1 MPVVFTRRTLAGV
14 PVLLAHGAEHDG
26 PPREGSSPV
35 VLWLHGFRAAAADNQ
50 AELARI
56 AAEGFLAVGVDAV
69 GHGERRD
76 PDLAARIAASPG
88 GALPVML
95 AQAEATAAELRAL
108 VRALA
113 GAGLGDPSRVSL
125 VGVSM
130 GGFLAYRAATV
141 LSELSELRAVV
152 ALLGSPEW
160 PGDES
165 PHRRPH
171 AFHDVALLSITAERD
186 ASVPPEAA
194 RRFHAGLATSHPDPA
209 RVRYLE
215 LSGAEHLMSG
225 EQWEA
230 AMTAMVDWLRTH
242 GR

>member
-1 MPVVFTRRTLAGV
+1 MAIVFARRTLAGV
-14 PVLLAHGAEHDG
+14 PVLLAHRAEHEG
-26 PPREGSSPV
+26 PLPV
-35 VLWLHGFRAAAADNQ
+35 VLWFHGFRAAAADNRG
-50 AELARI
+50 ELARI

-69 GHGERRD
+69 GHGARRD
-76 PDLAARIAASPG
+76 PELAARIAASPA

-95 AQAEATAAELRAL
+95 AQADATAAELPAL

-113 GAGLGDPSRVSL
+113 DAGLGDPSRVSL

-141 LSELSELRAVV
+141 LPALRAVV

-160 PGDES
+160 SGDDG

-171 AFHDVALLSITAERD
+171 VFHDLALLSITAERD
-186 ASVPPEAA
+186 ASVPPDAA
-194 RRFHAGLATSHPDPA
+194 RRFHEALATAHPNPA
-209 RVRYLE
+209 RARHLE
-215 LSGAEHLMSG
+215 LEGAEHLMSG

-230 AMTAMVDWLRTH
+230 AMTAMLDWLRAH

>member
-1 MPVVFTRRTLAGV
+1 MQIDVTRRTLAGV
-14 PVLLAHGAEHDG
+14 PVLLARDA
-26 PPREGSSPV
+26 PRAPNDAPLPV
-35 VLWLHGFRAAAADNQ
+35 VLWFHGFRAAAADNQ
-50 AELARI
+50 GELTRI

-76 PDLAARIAASPG
+76 PEIAARIAASPT

-95 AQAEATAAELRAL
+95 AQADATAAELPAL

-113 GAGLGDPSRVSL
+113 DAELGDPSRVSL

-141 LSELSELRAVV
+141 LPGLRAVV

-160 PGDES
+160 PGDHS

-171 AFHDVALLSITAERD
+171 AFHDLALLSITAELD
-186 ASVPPEAA
+186 ASVPPAAA
-194 RRFHAGLATSHPDPA
+194 RRFHAALAVAHPDPA
-209 RVRYLE
+209 RARHVE
-215 LSGAEHLMSG
+215 LSGAEHLMSAA
-225 EQWEA
+225 QWDA
-230 AMTAMVDWLRTH
+230 AMAAMLDWLRRH

>member
-1 MPVVFTRRTLAGV
+1 MAIVFARRTLAGV
-14 PVLLAHGAEHDG
+14 PVLLAHRAEHEG
-26 PPREGSSPV
+26 PLPV
-35 VLWLHGFRAAAADNQ
+35 VLWFHGFRAAAADNRG
-50 AELARI
+50 ELARI

-76 PDLAARIAASPG
+76 PELAARIAASPR

-95 AQAEATAAELRAL
+95 AQADATAAELPAL

-113 GAGLGDPSRVSL
+113 GAGIGDPSRVSL

-130 GGFLAYRAATV
+130 GGFLTYRAAPV
-141 LSELSELRAVV
+141 LTGLRAAV

-160 PGDES
+160 PGGES

-171 AFHDVALLSITAERD
+171 AFHGVALLSITAARD

-209 RVRYLE
+209 RARYLE
-215 LSGAEHLMSG
+215 LPDAEHLMSG

-230 AMTAMVDWLRTH
+230 AMTAMVDWLRAH